1 MANNLLPPIPQAPI
15 SETFQWRDWLRN
27 LGNYIAVVQVGG
39 SPWTVVQGG
48 TGASTASG
56 ARANLGISVVGNTG
70 LYSDLIGR
78 PSFATVATTG
88 QYSDL
93 IGKPTLGTMAA
104 QNVGINAT
112 ITTAKL
118 TTLGAQ
124 GSMTFTN
131 GILTAHTQ
139 AT

>member
-1 MANNLLPPIPQAPI
+1 MSNLLPPIPQSPI

-27 LGNYIAVVQVGG
+27 LGNYISVAQVGG
-39 SPWTVVQGG
+39 SPWTILQGG
-48 TGASTASG
+48 TGSGTASG

-70 LYSDLIGR
+70 LYSDLIGK
-78 PSFATVATTG
+78 PTYATVATTG

-93 IGKPTLGTMAA
+93 IGKPTGLSIT
-104 QNVGINAT
+104 IN
-112 ITTAKL
+112 TAKL
-118 TTLGAQ
+118 TVGGAG

-131 GILTAHTQ
+131 GILTAQTQ

>member
-1 MANNLLPPIPQAPI
+1 MSNLLPPIPQTPI
-15 SETFQWRDWLRN
+15 SESFQWRDWLRN
-27 LGNYIAVVQVGG
+27 LGNYISVAQVGG
-39 SPWTVVQGG
+39 SPWTIVQGG
-48 TGASTASG
+48 TGSGTASG

-70 LYSDLIGR
+70 LYSDLTGR
-78 PSFATVATTG
+78 
-88 QYSDL
+88 
-93 IGKPTLGTMAA
+93 PTLGTMAA
-104 QNVGINAT
+104 QNIGISAT

-118 TTLGAQ
+118 TVGGAT

>member
-1 MANNLLPPIPQAPI
+1 MSNLLPPIPQTPI

-27 LGNYIAVVQVGG
+27 LGNYISVAQVGG
-39 SPWTVVQGG
+39 NPWTILQGG
-48 TGASTASG
+48 TGSSTASG

-78 PSFATVATTG
+78 PSLATVATTG

-93 IGKPTLGTMAA
+93 IGKPTLGSMAA
-104 QNVGINAT
+104 QNVGISAT
-112 ITTAKL
+112 IITAKL
-118 TTLGAQ
+118 TVSGAN